1 MSHKFESVRIRY
13 ILLNK
18 NNGEIKCYI
27 KVVSLH
33 LLSYKNMEFT
43 AESSLIKAQNLLVQ
57 YLSQKSYYNDNN
69 NIYYKLYNA
78 QMLLNDYVVDQHKQM
93 FDNYKYIQEKK
104 ENNEKCLNN
113 EEDVNKIDQYKDDI
127 TENNTQYNIN
137 FPPIIKEN
145 SFKAASLF
153 KNKYFSTTDKN
164 L

>member
-1 MSHKFESVRIRY
+1 MRTNTFY
-13 ILLNK
+13 NK
-18 NNGEIKCYI
+18 NSGEIKTYI
-27 KVVSLH
+27 KVLSLH
-33 LLSYKNMEFT
+33 LLLHTNMEFT

-78 QMLLNDYVVDQHKQM
+78 QMLLNEYLVDQHKQM
-93 FDNYKYIQEKK
+93 FDNYKYMEEKK

-113 EEDVNKIDQYKDDI
+113 EEDVNKIDEHKDDI
-127 TENNTQYNIN
+127 KENNTQYNIN
-137 FPPIIKEN
+137 FPPILKDN

-153 KNKYFSTTDKN
+153 KKKFCNNYDG